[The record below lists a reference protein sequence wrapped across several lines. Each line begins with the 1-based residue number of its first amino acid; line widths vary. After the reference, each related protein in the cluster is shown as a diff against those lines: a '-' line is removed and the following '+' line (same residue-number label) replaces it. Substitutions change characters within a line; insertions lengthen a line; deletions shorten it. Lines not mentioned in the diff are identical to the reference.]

1 MPKPG
6 WKSVSLPEEMV
17 GEIDGVIE
25 QRPELGYKG
34 VRSFVTSAVRRM
46 IGETRPA
53 LEHYNLNPDGVLILD
68 RTLNPDRIIQVYFRP
83 EGAWC
88 EFCEIKTCKHANFAL
103 NIPKV
108 QEILREKGWSIKKE
122 KS

>member
-1 MPKPG
+1 MLKPG
-6 WKSVSLPEEMV
+6 WKFVSLPEDIAE
-17 GEIDGVIE
+17 EIDGVIR
-25 QRPELGYKG
+25 QRPELGHKNVG
-34 VRSFVTSAVRRM
+34 SFVTSAVRRM
-46 IGETRPA
+46 IEVTPA

-68 RTLNPDRIIQVYFRP
+68 RTLNPDRIIQVYFGP

-88 EFCEIKTCKHANFAL
+88 EFCETNTCKHANFAL

-108 QEILREKGWSIKKE
+108 QEILGEKGWSIKKE